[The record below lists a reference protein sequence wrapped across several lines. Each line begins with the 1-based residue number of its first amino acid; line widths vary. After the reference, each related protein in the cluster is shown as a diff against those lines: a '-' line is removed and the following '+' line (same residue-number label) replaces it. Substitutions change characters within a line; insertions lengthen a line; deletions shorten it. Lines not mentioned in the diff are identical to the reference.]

1 MAKNAASSC
10 VVTRLE
16 AFRDVVRDR
25 KRGAFELMAKR
36 GTEGKLRRFQ
46 EVQHAVV
53 KPGRLLPNGQ
63 LLKPLVSGHGPWLR
77 HPTPRVN
84 AQGARRSPHRR
95 DYLRGKGSEAGA
107 TDCRRGGPDRQSP
120 ISNTPNRQ
128 YPIAA
133 SPSPL
138 PHCRCP
144 IADAPSLIPNR
155 RSPSS
160 STVSQS
166 AIGYWLLAIGC
177 RRLALSVCPKSDGRR
192 RVKRLPARLPL
203 RSARPGIS
211 RECAVM
217 DWCFPPQTSS
227 SATFPVTAPAR
238 LWHNRPPCMS
248 SVTSGAC
255 CTARG

>member
-1 MAKNAASSC
+1 MA
-10 VVTRLE
+10 
-16 AFRDVVRDR
+16 
-25 KRGAFELMAKR
+25 RGF
-36 GTEGKLRRFQ
+36 
-46 EVQHAVV
+46 V
-53 KPGRLLPNGQ
+53 
-63 LLKPLVSGHGPWLR
+63 
-77 HPTPRVN
+77 TPRQGSMPKEH
-84 AQGARRSPHRR
+84 AGRRTAGTIYGARALKREPRT
-95 DYLRGKGSEAGA
+95 AGGA
-107 TDCRRGGPDRQSP
+107 DLIANRQYP
-120 ISNTPNRQ
+120 IADTPNRQ